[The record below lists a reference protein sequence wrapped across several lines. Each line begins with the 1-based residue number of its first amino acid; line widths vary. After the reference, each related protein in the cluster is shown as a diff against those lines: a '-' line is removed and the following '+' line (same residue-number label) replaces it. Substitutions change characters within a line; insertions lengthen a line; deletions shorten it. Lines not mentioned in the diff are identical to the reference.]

1 MKKILCYLLV
11 IIMLVSLC
19 ACGSGS
25 NSDDVRGEIVT
36 EGKKDD
42 ATEGNI
48 IEETAAPT
56 EKEFSLGKATGDT
69 YRNDFL
75 GVSFTLPE
83 GWEFYSEQQM
93 MQMNNLVGEYM
104 DEDAAALLENANI
117 IYDMMASDPISGS
130 SLNINLEKFTLAQIL
145 TMDVKAV
152 LESQI
157 ATLIATY
164 ENMGYTDV
172 QVNYEK
178 VTVDGNELDGIAL
191 SAKIQ
196 GIDFYTTIFS
206 FKRGSYLANVSVGSL
221 QTNEVDTILG
231 YFTMD

>member
-1 MKKILCYLLV
+1 MKKILSCLLV
-11 IIMLVSLC
+11 IIMLLSLC
-19 ACGSGS
+19 ACGSSG

-48 IEETAAPT
+48 IEETDAPT

-69 YRNDFL
+69 YRNEFL

-117 IYDMMASDPISGS
+117 VYDMMASDPISGS
-130 SLNINLEKFTLAQIL
+130 SLNINLEKFSPVQIL

-157 ATLIATY
+157 ATLITTY

-178 VTVDGNELDGIAL
+178 ITVDGNELDSIAL
-191 SAKIQ
+191 TAKIQ
-196 GIDFYTTIFS
+196 GIDFYSNIFA
-206 FKRGSYLANVSVGSL
+206 FKRGSYLANVAVGSL
-221 QTNEVDTILG
+221 QTNEIDTILNN
-231 YFTMD
+231 FTMD